1 MLKKIKREKKTMN
14 WLLILWSV
22 LFALSFLF
30 LMLYVILAILES
42 TRQQMILIGTLA
54 SLFFLLLAMTQGRA
68 IQQTPPQKKETA

>member
-1 MLKKIKREKKTMN
+1 MN

-68 IQQTPPQKKETA
+68 IQQKPPKKKETA